1 MIDERTVDHVAR
13 LSRLELS
20 SEERETFRAQLGSIL
35 EHFRQL
41 DALDLRDVPPTSHV
55 LPMANVLRDDAPL
68 PSLPRE
74 GALANAPAAE
84 DGFFVVPPVIEGE

>member
-20 SEERETFRAQLGSIL
+20 SEERETFRVQLGSIL
-35 EHFRQL
+35 DHFRQL

-55 LPMANVLRDDAPL
+55 LPMANVLRDDAPR

-74 GALANAPAAE
+74 EALANAPAAE
-84 DGFFVVPPVIEGE
+84 DGFFVVPPVIEAE